1 MNSIAGQ
8 RESASIAAGK
18 CKRKQKAGG
27 RSGERKMKR
36 KKRMARKT
44 QSTAEKCAR
53 RYNEGRKT
61 RPAERRC
68 SKKETEKRQRRAA
81 GRRCGEGERRQNAA
95 PGMQKRACAKKKSN
109 RRSCGEYAVKNV
121 DREDLSTVSRMK
133 NKGCTQIHTIYE
145 GKRRFVI
152 FL

>member
-1 MNSIAGQ
+1 MNSIAGR

-36 KKRMARKT
+36 EKRMARKT
-44 QSTAEKCAR
+44 QSTAEKCVR
-53 RYNEGRKT
+53 RNNEGRKM
-61 RPAERRC
+61 RPTGRRC

-81 GRRCGEGERRQNAA
+81 GRRRGEGERRQNEARGTQNA
-95 PGMQKRACAKKKSN
+95 PVRKKSN
-109 RRSCGEYAVKNV
+109 RRSCGEYAVKNI
-121 DREDLSTVSRMK
+121 DREDLSTVSGMK
-133 NKGCTQIHTIYE
+133 NTDCIQINTICGY
-145 GKRRFVI
+145 KRRFVI